1 MKIGIL
7 GRQPAMMQRALALAA
22 AAGHEAI
29 GELSDAALARHLEG
43 GALQAL
49 IIGGGVEPASREAM
63 RALAATHGVRVLEPA
78 GPDQLPALLSALR

>member
-29 GELSDAALARHLEG
+29 GELTDAAMTRHLES
-43 GALQAL
+43 GAVQAL
-49 IIGGGVEPASREAM
+49 VIGGGVETASRTAM
-63 RALAATHGVRVLEPA
+63 RALAAAHGVRVLEPS
-78 GPDQLPALLSALR
+78 GPDQLPAMLAALR